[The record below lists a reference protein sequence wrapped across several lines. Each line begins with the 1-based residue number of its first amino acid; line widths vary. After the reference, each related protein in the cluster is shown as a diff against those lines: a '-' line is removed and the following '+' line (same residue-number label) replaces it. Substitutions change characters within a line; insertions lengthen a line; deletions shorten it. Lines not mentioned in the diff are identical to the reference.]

1 MIKESLSRAP
11 SPRQTPATQAAA
23 FAPTATLDRCTRL
36 QNQFG
41 TDDPSSYPT
50 FLPQGGIGGTGPQ
63 PEDELF
69 GVMPWEREAFAKV
82 TISPKQLDEAFMG
95 GCQSILDAKL
105 EGYSEEQVKKILDEK
120 GALEVLNMA
129 AKDLDKYF
137 NPPPP
142 KVKKVA
148 KEAGDAPAKK
158 APAAKKAPPAKKA
171 PAAKKAPPAKK
182 APRKESSS
190 PEEGRAKYALPG
202 AAA

>member
-1 MIKESLSRAP
+1 MHSCKERHP
-11 SPRQTPATQAAA
+11 TQAAA
-23 FAPTATLDRCTRL
+23 FAPRSTLDRCTRL

-50 FLPQGGIGGTGPQ
+50 FLPQGGIGGTGPL

-120 GALEVLNMA
+120 GALEECTAM
-129 AKDLDKYF
+129 
-137 NPPPP
+137 
-142 KVKKVA
+142 
-148 KEAGDAPAKK
+148 
-158 APAAKKAPPAKKA
+158 
-171 PAAKKAPPAKK
+171 K
-182 APRKESSS
+182 APRLGQPACGSGSSS
-190 PEEGRAKYALPG
+190 DTMSARPRAHVSSSSSSGGSGSGSGRPGSAHFPVALFLSTIVTFSLYSLR
-202 AAA
+202 

>member
-1 MIKESLSRAP
+1 MAWRRTSTPSTRHVPYAIDATS
-11 SPRQTPATQAAA
+11 SPR
-23 FAPTATLDRCTRL
+23 R
-36 QNQFG
+36 FG

-50 FLPQGGIGGTGPQ
+50 FLPQGGIGGTGPL

-142 KVKKVA
+142 K
-148 KEAGDAPAKK
+148 AKK
-158 APAAKKAPPAKKA
+158 
-171 PAAKKAPPAKK
+171 
-182 APRKESSS
+182 
-190 PEEGRAKYALPG
+190 
-202 AAA
+202 

>member
-1 MIKESLSRAP
+1 MP
-11 SPRQTPATQAAA
+11 
-23 FAPTATLDRCTRL
+23 
-36 QNQFG
+36 G
-41 TDDPSSYPT
+41 DDPM
-50 FLPQGGIGGTGPQ
+50 
-63 PEDELF
+63 

-142 KVKKVA
+142 KV
-148 KEAGDAPAKK
+148 
-158 APAAKKAPPAKKA
+158 
-171 PAAKKAPPAKK
+171 
-182 APRKESSS
+182 ESCV
-190 PEEGRAKYALPG
+190 EINQ
-202 AAA
+202 

>member
-69 GVMPWEREAFAKV
+69 GVMPWEREAFSTVEADP
-82 TISPKQLDEAFMG
+82 SQLDSAFMAANG
-95 GCQSILDAKL
+95 AALDAKL
-105 EGYSEEQVKKILDEK
+105 SKYSEAQRSELLGKKSD
-120 GALEVLNMA
+120 LEVLGMSD
-129 AKDLDKYF
+129 KDLDKFF

-142 KVKKVA
+142 K
-148 KEAGDAPAKK
+148 AKK
-158 APAAKKAPPAKKA
+158 
-171 PAAKKAPPAKK
+171 
-182 APRKESSS
+182 
-190 PEEGRAKYALPG
+190 
-202 AAA
+202 

>member
-1 MIKESLSRAP
+1 VIKESLSRAP

-142 KVKKVA
+142 KV
-148 KEAGDAPAKK
+148 
-158 APAAKKAPPAKKA
+158 
-171 PAAKKAPPAKK
+171 
-182 APRKESSS
+182 ESCV
-190 PEEGRAKYALPG
+190 EINQ
-202 AAA
+202 

>member
-1 MIKESLSRAP
+1 MRDARATRRPGSAACFNWQIHTRDKSIAEPRAAAATP
-11 SPRQTPATQAAA
+11 STVAHPPQAAA
-23 FAPTATLDRCTRL
+23 FAPRSTLDRCTRL

-142 KVKKVA
+142 KVASGV
-148 KEAGDAPAKK
+148 EIQ
-158 APAAKKAPPAKKA
+158 
-171 PAAKKAPPAKK
+171 
-182 APRKESSS
+182 RS
-190 PEEGRAKYALPG
+190 RR
-202 AAA
+202 